1 MCFGGGSK
9 APPKPEPVAPAPP
22 PVKGTQ
28 QVAPT
33 SAGSS
38 TNEGTDYGEGSTV
51 KAKKKGKSQ
60 LTIPLV
66 SNTGT
71 GLQIGG

>member
-1 MCFGGGSK
+1 MCLGGGSK
-9 APPKPEPVAPAPP
+9 APPKPEPVPPAPP
-22 PVKGTQ
+22 PVQGTQ

-38 TNEGTDYGEGSTV
+38 TNEGTDYGEMD
-51 KAKKKGKSQ
+51 KKKKGKSA